1 MIALKLQATLT
12 NSRSYVINYSLSKRG
27 IGGGGVF
34 QAIVV
39 AFTANNT

>member
-27 IGGGGVF
+27 IGGF